1 MTLVLE
7 RADDF
12 QFEPILGPITQYR
25 IPLYN
30 RAMMNNIILTIR
42 KIATGCGP
50 YFAIYIDFD
59 GNVFKLKQT
68 YLSRDA
74 SDVMKKIE
82 NHMKSFVSFARP
94 CEISNFI
101 HDEFSIVML

>member
-7 RADDF
+7 RVDDF
-12 QFEPILGPITQYR
+12 RFEPILGPITQYQM
-25 IPLYN
+25 PLYN
-30 RAMMNNIILTIR
+30 RALRNNTILTIR

-50 YFAIYIDFD
+50 CFAIYIDFD

-74 SDVMKKIE
+74 SEVMKKIK
-82 NHMKSFVSFARP
+82 NHMKSFVSFARL

-101 HDEFSIVML
+101 HDEFDIVML

>member
-7 RADDF
+7 RGSDF
-12 QFEPILGPITQYR
+12 QFEPILGPITQYQM
-25 IPLYN
+25 PLYDKAL
-30 RAMMNNIILTIR
+30 RNNTVMTIR

-59 GNVFKLKQT
+59 GNIFKLRQT
-68 YLSRDA
+68 YSSRDA
-74 SDVMKKIE
+74 SDVMKQIE

-94 CEISNFI
+94 SEISNFI
-101 HDEFSIVML
+101 HSEFSIVML

>member
-12 QFEPILGPITQYR
+12 QFEPILGQITQYQ
-25 IPLYN
+25 ITLYN
-30 RAMMNNIILTIR
+30 STLRNNTILTIR

-50 YFAIYIDFD
+50 YFVIYIDFD

-74 SDVMKKIE
+74 SDVMKQIVD
-82 NHMKSFVSFARP
+82 HMKSFVSFARP